1 LEVEEGFLEG
11 LWRAL
16 EIEKKAIE
24 SYLRWVKELASASAL
39 DRRIESILLSM
50 IMDSVLHKNLV
61 KAIIESIQEVRDLQ
75 QHLRVSESRLPYL
88 RLCDVAKLLK
98 RVVEEHI
105 EIEQNASSLYR
116 ELASMSSKQLIRDTL
131 NAIARDEDRHEEYLK
146 EIESLFS

>member
-1 LEVEEGFLEG
+1 MEVEEGFLEG